1 MTAEGAPLAGVVL
14 AGGRSTRMGRDKAR
28 LRIRGTELWR
38 SQIRVL
44 EQAGARP
51 LALAL
56 RPRQRSYGWRGGEI
70 RDAAAG
76 TGPMGA
82 LAAALSF
89 SKSPWVAVLAVDLPR
104 VDAAWFR
111 RLRRKCQPGVGA
123 VVRGP
128 DGFEP
133 LAAIYP
139 STAKRHC
146 FACLEKGRLSLQTLL
161 GSLVRHRMM
170 VVVPLRAGDRPRLA
184 NWNTLQDM
192 D

>member
-38 SQIRVL
+38 RQIRVL

-139 STAKRHC
+139 STARRL
-146 FACLEKGRLSLQTLL
+146 CLAHLGKGRLSLQTLL
-161 GSLVRHRMM
+161 GSLVRRRLM
-170 VVVPLRAGDRPRLA
+170 VVLPLRAGDRRRLT
-184 NWNTLQDM
+184 NWNTPKDLE
-192 D
+192 